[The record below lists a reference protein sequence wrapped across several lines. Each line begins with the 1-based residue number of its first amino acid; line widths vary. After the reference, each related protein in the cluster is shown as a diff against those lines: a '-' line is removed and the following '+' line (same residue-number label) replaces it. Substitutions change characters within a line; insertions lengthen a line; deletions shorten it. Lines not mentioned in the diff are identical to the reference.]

1 MSSDNK
7 STPDKSKALR
17 TASTVLLL
25 REAVG
30 GMEIFMVQRN
40 REIEFSSGA
49 LVFPGG
55 SMDPNDRE
63 IAADP
68 ALVADRGGLDI
79 DTAAIRIGGIRETFE
94 ESGILLARPRD
105 SSSLVS
111 AAKAAA
117 LGQQRA
123 ALDEGNVSFA
133 DILREHELVPAFDL
147 LALFAHWITPVN
159 LPKRFDTH
167 FLLALAPPDQIGKHD
182 GRESVDSIWLSP
194 KAELDAAES
203 GRYNLPF
210 PTIRNLIKLDKLG
223 TAQAAM
229 DFARATPVV
238 TVVPEMSRNE
248 NGTTRLRIPVEAGYD
263 GDVFDVVRP

>member
-1 MSSDNK
+1 MSSTMNV
-7 STPDKSKALR
+7 PDPSKALR
-17 TASTVLLL
+17 VASTVLLL
-25 REAVG
+25 REAGG

-40 REIEFSSGA
+40 RQIEFSSGA

-55 SMDPNDRE
+55 SMDPNDRD
-63 IAADP
+63 IAADS
-68 ALVADRGGLDI
+68 ALVGDRGGLDLE
-79 DTAAIRIGGIRETFE
+79 TAAIRIGGIRETFE
-94 ESGILLARPRD
+94 ESGILLARPRG
-105 SSSLVS
+105 SSTLVS
-111 AAKAAA
+111 AEKADA
-117 LGQQRA
+117 LGAQRE
-123 ALDEGNVSFA
+123 ALDEGKVSFA
-133 DILREHELVPAFDL
+133 DILRQHDLTPAIDL

-194 KAELDAAES
+194 KAALDAAAS

-248 NGTTRLRIPVEAGYD
+248 NGTTRLRIPLDAGYD
-263 GDVFDVVRP
+263 GDVFDVARP